1 MTMHRFHTI
10 FFCMTMAV
18 LTVLM
23 GCSGG
28 SFEEKLYGGWKSEI
42 NGADGKPII
51 ALITKDSLTVN
62 GKTEAVAFQS
72 ISLNVEIVATS
83 NRKSL
88 LMATGIGKDTV
99 ELQGGML
106 PLEDQ
111 TVEYEGEK
119 LPMKVKFVR
128 IPEEEARQLMS
139 GPQSKGREN
148 SWAVLMAELR

>member
-1 MTMHRFHTI
+1 MTMRRFHTI

-18 LTVLM
+18 LTVLV
-23 GCSGG
+23 GCGRG
-28 SFEEKLYGGWKSEI
+28 NFEEKLYGGWKSEI

-51 ALITKDSLTVN
+51 ALITSDSLTVN
-62 GKTEAVAFQS
+62 GKTEAIAFQA
-72 ISLNVEIVATS
+72 IALNVEIVAVA

-88 LMATGIGKDTV
+88 LMATGIGNDTV
-99 ELQGGML
+99 ELQGDML
-106 PLEDQ
+106 PLENQ

-119 LPMKVKFVR
+119 LPIKVKFVR
-128 IPEEEARQLMS
+128 ILEEEAKQLMS